1 MRKAIRSTRHLLKW
15 VVDNY
20 LTATGVTTLT
30 NKTLTAPVVTAP
42 VITSPDVTMSVATHN
57 YGGED
62 ADWTLNAAEGKN
74 FILRATNAGDAV
86 NAIVADTANKPYL
99 VINGTGKTLTV
110 KTEAGSGIE
119 IANDKV
125 AMVMS
130 DGTNVIRL
138 TGDA

>member
-1 MRKAIRSTRHLLKW
+1 
-15 VVDNY
+15 
-20 LTATGVTTLT
+20 
-30 NKTLTAPVVTAP
+30 
-42 VITSPDVTMSVATHN
+42 MSVATHN